1 VAGRSTRTGTKLV
14 IVESPA
20 KAKTIGGYLG
30 PGYVVEASIG
40 HIRDLPRNAADV
52 PAKYKGLP
60 WARVGVDTDN
70 DFEPIYVVSPDRKQQ
85 VTKLKNLVKDA
96 DELYLATDEDRE
108 GEAIAWHLVETLKPT
123 VPVRRMVFHEI
134 TPSAIAAAVADPR
147 DIDDQLVDAQ
157 ETRRILDRLYGY
169 EVSPVLWKKVLP
181 RLSAGRVQSV
191 ATRMVVERERARMA
205 FHSAEYWDVEA
216 TFAPVD
222 RKPNDPETFTATL
235 VSVDDL
241 RLATGRD
248 FDPATGRA
256 PGNVLHLD
264 EAGARGLAARL
275 ADRQF
280 AVQGVEEKP
289 YRRRPYAPFMTSTL
303 QQEAG
308 RKFRWSAQQVM
319 RTAQRLYE
327 NGYITYMRTDSTTL
341 SSTALSAARSQAREL
356 YGDAYVP
363 AEPRTYNRKVKNAQ
377 EAHEAIRPAGDSFRT
392 PGEVAG
398 QLSSEEF
405 RLYELIW
412 QRTLASQMSD
422 AVGTTVSI
430 RIGASSASGEAVVFT
445 TSGRTITFPGFL
457 RAYVEDMDE
466 PDAAA
471 GGSAQK
477 DDAEKRLPQLARGDA
492 LDPRGFEADGHSTSP
507 PARYTEP
514 SLVKAMEELGVG
526 RPSTY
531 ASIMQTIQDR
541 GYVWKKGPALVP
553 TWTAFAVI
561 GLLES
566 YFSRLVDYNFTAS
579 VENDLD
585 DIANGERS
593 RVDWLRRFYFGAD
606 DAVDQQ
612 RISAQGGLKRL
623 IESRLEEIDARGV
636 NSIPVGNDG
645 VLVRVGRY
653 GPYLQRG
660 DGDDADRASI
670 PEDLAPD
677 ELTPD
682 KIEEL
687 LSAPSGDITLG
698 TTADGREITARSGR
712 YGPYVTDG
720 ENTAS
725 LFKSMTL
732 ETITVEDAE
741 RLLTLPRTLGQL
753 DGEDVTAQ
761 NGRYGP
767 YIKKGSDSR
776 SIESEEQ
783 LFTITLDEAKAI
795 LAQPKQRGRRAAAA
809 PPLKELGNDPVSG
822 RPMVVKDG
830 RFGPYVTDGEINASL
845 RRSDSVEEL
854 TDARAAELLA
864 DRRARG
870 PAKKATKRAATKTPA
885 KKAGAR
891 KTAANKTAA
900 NRTAA
905 NKTAAKKSA
914 AKRA

>member
-1 VAGRSTRTGTKLV
+1 VASRTAKAGTKLV
-14 IVESPA
+14 IVESLT
-20 KAKTIGGYLG
+20 KAKMIGGFLG

-40 HIRDLPRNAADV
+40 HIRELPPNAAAV
-52 PAKYKGLP
+52 PPKYKGEP
-60 WARVGVDTDN
+60 WARLGVNVDE
-70 DFEPIYVVSPDRKQQ
+70 DFEPLYVISADRKQQ
-85 VTKLKNLVKDA
+85 VTKLKSLVKDA

-108 GEAIAWHLVETLKPT
+108 GEAIAWHLVETLKPK

-134 TPSAIAAAVADPR
+134 TPSAIAEAVANPR
-147 DIDDQLVDAQ
+147 DIDDELVEAQ
-157 ETRRILDRLYGY
+157 QTRQILDRLYGY

-191 ATRMVVERERARMA
+191 ATRMIVERERARMA
-205 FHSAEYWDVEA
+205 FHSAEYWDVTG
-216 TFAPVD
+216 TFAPAQP
-222 RKPNDPETFTATL
+222 KPDDPAAFTATL
-235 VSVDDL
+235 VSVDDV

-248 FDPATGRA
+248 FDPATGTA
-256 PGNVLHLD
+256 PSNVLHLD

-275 ADRQF
+275 DGREF

-341 SSTALSAARSQAREL
+341 SDTALRAARAQAREL

-363 AEPRTYNRKVKNAQ
+363 AEPRVYTRKVKNAQ
-377 EAHEAIRPAGDSFRT
+377 EAHEAIRPAGDTFRT

-398 QLSSEEF
+398 HVSSEEF

-430 RIGASSASGEAVVFT
+430 RLGGTSASGESAVFT

-457 RAYVEDMDE
+457 RAYVEDTDSGQAE
-466 PDAAA
+466 R
-471 GGSAQK
+471 
-477 DDAEKRLPQLARGDA
+477 DDAEKRLPHLGRGDA
-492 LDPRGFEADGHSTSP
+492 LDARGFEADGHSTTP

-531 ASIMQTIQDR
+531 ATIMQTIQDR

-566 YFSRLVDYNFTAS
+566 YFGRLVDYGFTAS
-579 VENDLD
+579 VEDDLD

-593 RVDWLRRFYFGAD
+593 RIDWLRRFYFGAD
-606 DAVDQQ
+606 DAVDPA
-612 RISAQGGLKRL
+612 RISAQGGLKKL
-623 IESRLEEIDARGV
+623 IASRLEEIDARGV
-636 NSIPVGNDG
+636 NSIPLDG
-645 VLVRVGRY
+645 TDVVVRVGRY

-660 DGDDADRASI
+660 SADNSERASI

-677 ELTPD
+677 ELTPAKVD
-682 KIEEL
+682 EL
-687 LSAPSGDITLG
+687 LSAPSGDIVLG
-698 TTADGREITARSGR
+698 TTEDGREITARSGR

-720 ENTAS
+720 GKSAS
-725 LFKSMTL
+725 LFKAMSLDTVTL
-732 ETITVEDAE
+732 ADAE
-741 RLLTLPRTLGQL
+741 KLLTLPRTLGEL
-753 DGEDVTAQ
+753 DGEVVTAQ

-776 SIESEEQ
+776 SLDSEEQ
-783 LFTITLDEAKAI
+783 LFTVTLDDAAAL
-795 LAQPKQRGRRAAAA
+795 LAQPKTRGRRAAAAA

-822 RPMVVKDG
+822 KPMVVKDG
-830 RFGPYVTDGEINASL
+830 RFGPYVTDGETNASL
-845 RRSDSVEEL
+845 RRGDSIEEL
-854 TDARAAELLA
+854 TDERAAELLA

-870 PAKKATKRAATKTPA
+870 PVKKAARRAPA
-885 KKAGAR
+885 KKAAKR
-891 KTAANKTAA
+891 AP
-900 NRTAA
+900 
-905 NKTAAKKSA
+905 AKKS
-914 AKRA
+914 

>member
-1 VAGRSTRTGTKLV
+1 MAGRSTKAGTKLV

-30 PGYVVEASIG
+30 PDYTVEASIG

-60 WARVGVDTDN
+60 WARVGVDTEN
-70 DFEPIYVVSPDRKQQ
+70 GFEPIYVVSPDRKQQ
-85 VTKLKNLVKDA
+85 VTKLKGLVKDA
-96 DELYLATDEDRE
+96 AELYLATDEDRE

-134 TPSAIAAAVADPR
+134 TPSAIAAAVANPR
-147 DIDDQLVDAQ
+147 EIDDQLVDAQ

-205 FHSAEYWDVEA
+205 FHTAQYWDVEA
-216 TFAPVD
+216 TFAPRE
-222 RKPNDPETFTATL
+222 RKAGDPDTFTSTL
-235 VSVDDL
+235 VSVDDV

-248 FDPATGRA
+248 FDAATGRA
-256 PGNVLHLD
+256 PSSVLHLD

-275 ADRQF
+275 DGREF
-280 AVQGVEEKP
+280 AVQGVDEKP
-289 YRRRPYAPFMTSTL
+289 YRRRPYPPFMTSTL

-327 NGYITYMRTDSTTL
+327 NGFITYMRTDSTTL
-341 SSTALSAARSQAREL
+341 SQTALAAARSQAREL

-363 AEPRTYNRKVKNAQ
+363 AEARVYNRKVKNAQ

-392 PGEVAG
+392 PGEVAN
-398 QLSSEEF
+398 QLNSEEF

-422 AVGTTVSI
+422 AVGTTVSV
-430 RIGASSASGEAVVFT
+430 RIGGTSMTDESVVFT
-445 TSGRTITFPGFL
+445 TSGRTITFAGFL
-457 RAYVEDMDE
+457 RAYVEDTDSGVE
-466 PDAAA
+466 
-471 GGSAQK
+471 K
-477 DDAEKRLPQLARGDA
+477 DDAEKRLPQLERGDA
-492 LDPRGFEADGHSTSP
+492 LDPRGFEADGHTTSP

-553 TWTAFAVI
+553 TWTAFAVV
-561 GLLES
+561 GLLEA
-566 YFSRLVDYNFTAS
+566 YFTRLVDYGFTAS

-593 RVDWLRRFYFGAD
+593 RVDWLRRFYFGAENP
-606 DAVDQQ
+606 DAVEDKE

-645 VLVRVGRY
+645 VVVRVGRY

-660 DGDDADRASI
+660 EGEDTDRASL

-677 ELTPD
+677 ELTTE

-687 LSAPSGDITLG
+687 LSAPSGDIELG

-720 ENTAS
+720 DNTAS
-725 LFKSMTL
+725 LFKSMSL
-732 ETITVEDAE
+732 DTVNLAQAE
-741 RLLTLPRTLGQL
+741 QLLTLPRTLGQL

-776 SIESEEQ
+776 SIDSEEQ
-783 LFTITLDEAKAI
+783 LFTITLDEAAAI

-809 PPLKELGNDPVSG
+809 PPLRELGNDPVSG
-822 RPMVVKDG
+822 KAMVVKDG
-830 RFGPYVTDGEINASL
+830 RFGPYVTDGETNASL
-845 RRSDSVEEL
+845 RRGDAVEEL

-870 PAKKATKRAATKTPA
+870 PAKKT
-885 KKAGAR
+885 AR
-891 KTAANKTAA
+891 
-900 NRTAA
+900 
-905 NKTAAKKSA
+905 KSA
-914 AKRA
+914 AKKTCEEDRCEEGRQVREGFVT